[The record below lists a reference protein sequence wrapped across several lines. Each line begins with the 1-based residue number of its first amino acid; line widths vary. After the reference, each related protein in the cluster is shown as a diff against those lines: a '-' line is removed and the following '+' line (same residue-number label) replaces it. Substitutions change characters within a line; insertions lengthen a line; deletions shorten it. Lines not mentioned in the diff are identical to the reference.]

1 MERTLESAKFACFNA
16 QPKSANGVG
25 VVRAFWLR
33 EKRPVGLRLTPTNN
47 VGGTGR
53 QTGLRFAPVLTAV
66 FRRRGAAFRR
76 LLGTPLVAFEASTLP
91 FAPVLTAVFRRRS
104 AAFRRLLGTPL
115 VAFATSTLPFAP
127 ILAAVFRRAGV
138 NFAGRG
144 GFDGDLAIA

>member
-66 FRRRGAAFRR
+66 FRRR
-76 LLGTPLVAFEASTLP
+76 
-91 FAPVLTAVFRRRS
+91 S